1 MTERGSSTQELVDL
15 LDLEYLD
22 VDLFRG
28 RQPDSERQRVYGG
41 QVAAQALVA
50 ASRTVAED
58 YQVHSLH
65 SYFLLPGDYQVP
77 IIYDVERIR
86 DGRSFLTRRVMARQH
101 GRPIYYQ
108 TVNFQ
113 RPEQG
118 YDHQDA
124 MPAVGTPE
132 DGLRLFDLMRERG
145 DHEADALGKEWAAL
159 DVRFLGNSRHGLEK
173 NPERPAE
180 ARMWIRIEGRL
191 SDDPLEHLAAFTY
204 ASDVSLLGAT
214 LAAHDVQPTQIQM
227 ASLDHTI
234 WFHRPFRADEWW
246 LYDQW
251 SPSAG
256 GARGL
261 AIGRVFQSDGTL
273 VATVAQEGLIRPRP
287 DLEARGRKAD

>member
-1 MTERGSSTQELVDL
+1 MTDRGSSTQELVDL

-28 RQPDSERQRVYGG
+28 RHPDSERQRVYGG

-50 ASRTVAED
+50 AVRTVDPA

-65 SYFLLPGDYQVP
+65 SYFLLPGDYEVP

-86 DGRSFLTRRVMARQH
+86 DGRSFVTRRVAARQH
-101 GRPIYYQ
+101 GKVIYYQ
-108 TVNFQ
+108 TLSFQ
-113 RPEQG
+113 RAEEG
-118 YDHQDA
+118 FEHQDA
-124 MPAVGTPE
+124 MPSVGDPE
-132 DGLRLFDLMRERG
+132 EGASMFDLMRERG
-145 DHEADALGKEWAAL
+145 AEDAAALGKEWAAM
-159 DVRFLGNSRHGLEK
+159 DVRFLGNSRYGLEK
-173 NPERPAE
+173 DLDHPAR
-180 ARMWIRIEGRL
+180 AQVWIRIDGKL
-191 SDDPLEHLAAFTY
+191 SDDPVEHLALFTY
-204 ASDVSLLGAT
+204 ASDVSLLGAS
-214 LAAHDVQPTQIQM
+214 LAAHEADPTNTQM

-261 AIGRVFQSDGTL
+261 SLGRVFTDDGTL
-273 VATVAQEGLIRPRP
+273 VATVAQEGLIRPRT
-287 DLEARGRKAD
+287 R